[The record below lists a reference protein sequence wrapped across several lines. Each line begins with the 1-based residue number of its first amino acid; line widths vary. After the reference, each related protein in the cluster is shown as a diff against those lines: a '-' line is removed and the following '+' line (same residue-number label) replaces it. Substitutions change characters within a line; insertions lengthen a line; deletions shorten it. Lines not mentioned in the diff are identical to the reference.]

1 MEIFLKFILLIIS
14 FMNILKSKKK
24 KIFIGNYMI
33 IDDRESIIDQ
43 RSLKFIK
50 VKNLSLTVNLL
61 RTNSINFKKI

>member
-50 VKNLSLTVNLL
+50 
-61 RTNSINFKKI
+61 

>member
-1 MEIFLKFILLIIS
+1 
-14 FMNILKSKKK
+14 
-24 KIFIGNYMI
+24 MI

-61 RTNSINFKKI
+61 RTNSINLKFKLILVFQIFLYQNLRKFFKED

>member
-1 MEIFLKFILLIIS
+1 
-14 FMNILKSKKK
+14 
-24 KIFIGNYMI
+24 MI

-61 RTNSINFKKI
+61 RTNSINFKKFKLILSIPNFFLYQNLRKFFKED